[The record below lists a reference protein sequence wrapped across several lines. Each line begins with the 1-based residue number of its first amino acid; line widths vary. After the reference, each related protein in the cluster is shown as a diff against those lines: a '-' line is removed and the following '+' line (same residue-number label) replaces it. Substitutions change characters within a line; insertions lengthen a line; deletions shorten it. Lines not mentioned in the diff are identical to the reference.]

1 MTVELIIAILAGAA
15 AGLWIGWAL
24 GRRQLPEPQPA
35 AEPPDAY
42 SVPLERLARG
52 LADGRLPAGQ
62 PSDPPLLDTLRDAVA
77 SAWTPRDAHLSEAL
91 KQALGRIAAFLEES
105 VETPLR
111 RVREGDRELLAEG
124 VDRALGGL
132 ADLEFFL
139 REPITPDETH
149 DLIPLVQKV
158 TREFIA
164 DWEVAVRFQAPAFP
178 VRAHIHKGTFMD
190 ALYLLLH
197 NAGHFGGGARV
208 DVTVKQEGEHAVV
221 SILDQGPGFTPE
233 AMQRARDLF
242 YTTKPTALGLGIP
255 FARKIIEGFGGNLE
269 ISNRPEGGAS
279 VRLVLPGD

>member
-1 MTVELIIAILAGAA
+1 MSELLIVAILTGAV
-15 AGLWIGWAL
+15 GVGIGWIL
-24 GRRQLPEPQPA
+24 GRARQ
-35 AEPPDAY
+35 EPPEEIPDVYAG
-42 SVPLERLARG
+42 PLERLARG
-52 LADGRLPAGQ
+52 LADGRVPEGQ
-62 PSDPPLLDTLRDAVA
+62 PMEPPVLEQLRTAVSTAWSPVDAER
-77 SAWTPRDAHLSEAL
+77 SPPL

-105 VETPLR
+105 VEAPLKS
-111 RVREGDRELLAEG
+111 VREGDRELLVEG

-132 ADLEFFL
+132 KDLEFFL

-178 VRAHIHKGTFMD
+178 VRAHIHKATFMD

-197 NAGHFGGGARV
+197 NAGHFGGGERV
-208 DVTVKQEGEHAVV
+208 DVTVEQDGEHATV
-221 SILDQGPGFTPE
+221 SILDQGPGFTAE
-233 AMQRARDLF
+233 AMQRAKELF

-269 ISNRPEGGAS
+269 ISNRPQGGAS